1 MDVISERSLLVL
13 SINQIY
19 ERTLDLVAAKLTSME
34 DVESSSSP
42 AASAAGFA
50 YSDLISTTNLELI
63 ANLSGCEAHRRGP
76 PTKDVGKILVS
87 FDPSSLSE
95 S

>member
-1 MDVISERSLLVL
+1 MDVICERSLLVL

-42 AASAAGFA
+42 SASAAGFA

-76 PTKDVGKILVS
+76 ST
-87 FDPSSLSE
+87 
-95 S
+95 

>member
-1 MDVISERSLLVL
+1 MDVICERSLLVL

-34 DVESSSSP
+34 DVESSSPS
-42 AASAAGFA
+42 ASAGFA

>member
-1 MDVISERSLLVL
+1 MDVICERSLLVL

-42 AASAAGFA
+42 AASAGFA

-76 PTKDVGKILVS
+76 STKDVCKILVS
-87 FDPSSLSE
+87 FDPSSFSQ

>member
-1 MDVISERSLLVL
+1 MDVICERSLLVL

-34 DVESSSSP
+34 DVESSSP
-42 AASAAGFA
+42 SAAGFA
-50 YSDLISTTNLELI
+50 YRDLISATNLELI

-76 PTKDVGKILVS
+76 PTKDVS
-87 FDPSSLSE
+87 FDPSSLSQ